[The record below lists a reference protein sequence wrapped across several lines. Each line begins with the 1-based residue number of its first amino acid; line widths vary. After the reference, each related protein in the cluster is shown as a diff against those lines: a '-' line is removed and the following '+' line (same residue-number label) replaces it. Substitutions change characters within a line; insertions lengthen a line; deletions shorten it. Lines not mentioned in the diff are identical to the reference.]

1 MKARPLP
8 LALPAWLCLL
18 LQPLEKRY
26 LRCSSSEASGRK
38 GAWYAQPMQLML
50 FSYFLPMYTFQWT
63 TGSKPVFF
71 YPLLTSRRSGVCAC
85 CIRGTGQWSVAA
97 WKTLGISVL
106 PTEAPQH
113 PTGWVSG
120 RMAFPQSDTFGNVT
134 SSGTTA
140 IWECRY
146 SWSVLLSTRLRLH
159 AVAGKIES
167 TVSEIVWKAHSYI
180 KKDSAAPPA
189 AAAPCCYLNY
199 KRD

>member
-1 MKARPLP
+1 
-8 LALPAWLCLL
+8 
-18 LQPLEKRY
+18 
-26 LRCSSSEASGRK
+26 
-38 GAWYAQPMQLML
+38 ML
-50 FSYFLPMYTFQWT
+50 FFWGIWEERSLICTANATHIIFLFSPHVHISMNHRLQTC
-63 TGSKPVFF
+63 VF

-113 PTGWVSG
+113 PKGWVSG
-120 RMAFPQSDTFGNVT
+120 RMASPQSDTFGNVT